1 MPHRLA
7 TALLAGL
14 LLLAGFIAPPSS
26 RADGDPASDYLVTID
41 IYTPID
47 PPPSKAL
54 RTDLDNL
61 VFAAKRRG
69 YVVKVALIGTR
80 TDLGAVPQLFGK
92 PQTNARFLGSELRFA
107 YNGRLLI
114 VMPQGFGTR
123 NVPKGEAQALSSV
136 TIGTGP
142 DALVRAGMAAV
153 RASAAAAGVTLP
165 VLKPT
170 PVEPVTPAPAP
181 SSPVP
186 PGHGNASKSLP
197 LIPIAAGV
205 VGVVLTAG
213 AGLLA
218 LRRPRDPGHA
228 EG

>member
-1 MPHRLA
+1 
-7 TALLAGL
+7 
-14 LLLAGFIAPPSS
+14 
-26 RADGDPASDYLVTID
+26 
-41 IYTPID
+41 
-47 PPPSKAL
+47 
-54 RTDLDNL
+54 
-61 VFAAKRRG
+61 
-69 YVVKVALIGTR
+69 VVKVALIGTR

-92 PQTNARFLGSELRFA
+92 PQTYARFLGSELRFA

-136 TIGTGP
+136 TLSATGP

-170 PVEPVTPAPAP
+170 PIEPASPAPAP
-181 SSPVP
+181 SSPVR
-186 PGHGNASKSLP
+186 PGHGTASKSLP

-205 VGVVLTAG
+205 VGVILTAG

-218 LRRPRDPGHA
+218 LRRPRDPSHA